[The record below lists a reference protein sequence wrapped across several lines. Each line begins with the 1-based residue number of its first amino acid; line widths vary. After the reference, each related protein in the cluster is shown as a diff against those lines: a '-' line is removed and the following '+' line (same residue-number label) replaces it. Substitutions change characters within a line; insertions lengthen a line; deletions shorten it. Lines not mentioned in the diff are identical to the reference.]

1 MIRVLLVEDHA
12 SFRQSLAF
20 MLGREPDIV
29 VVGQAGSL
37 AEARRLLADA
47 DVAVLD
53 LGLPDGDGSVLIGE
67 VRAVNPHAAVLVLT
81 ASASQ
86 LDLARAVEAGAA
98 GTLNKAVG
106 IGEIVDAVRRLSAGE
121 TLFSPRDLLEL
132 LRLAGERREQAREA
146 QAALGRLTPR
156 EREVLQALAEGLA
169 DKDMARRLHVSTETI
184 RTHMVRIL
192 AKLGVDSRLQ
202 AVVFA
207 AQHGAVKLG

>member
-1 MIRVLLVEDHA
+1 VLLVEDHA

-20 MLGREPDIV
+20 MLGREPDIA

-47 DVAVLD
+47 DVVVLD

-67 VRAVNPHAAVLVLT
+67 VRVVNPHAAVLVLT
-81 ASASQ
+81 ASANQ

-98 GTLNKAVG
+98 GTLNKAVM
-106 IGEIVDAVRRLSAGE
+106 IDEIVDAVRRLSAGE
-121 TLFSPRDLLEL
+121 TLFSPRELLEL
-132 LRLAGERREQAREA
+132 LRLADERREQAREA
-146 QAALGRLTPR
+146 QGALGRLTPR
-156 EREVLQALAEGLA
+156 EREVLQALAEGLT
-169 DKDMARRLHVSTETI
+169 DKDMARRLHVSVETI